1 MINPANILIVDDNA
15 ANRKLLYDI
24 ILSLGHTPKLAEN
37 GRSALKYLE
46 NQPIDLVL
54 LDILMPEMDG
64 YQVLKYMKSDSVLC
78 HLPVIIISASQNIE
92 NVVRC
97 IEIGAEDYLTKPFNP
112 VLLRARIDGCL
123 EKKRLHDQ
131 EKLYLRQIEDYN
143 LNLEALVR
151 EQVLEITET
160 QHAVIFAMA
169 KLAEARD
176 LETGEHLHRVAEY
189 CKLLS
194 EKLSLLPKYTALI
207 NDNFI
212 KNIYAASPLHDIGK
226 VGIPDRILQKRGKL
240 TAEEFAVMKTHSTI
254 GAETLRE
261 VYQKHP
267 NNHFVSVGIE
277 VAESHH
283 EKWDGTGY
291 PYGLAGENI
300 PLAGRI
306 IALADV
312 YDALTTQRY
321 YKEAFSHTHSRT
333 IIMEGRAKHFD
344 SDVVDAFLALEETFI
359 AIKERF
365 ADPENILWYRQG
377 SKFFLKT

>member
-24 ILSLGHTPKLAEN
+24 ILSLGHTPWLAEN
-37 GRSALKYLE
+37 GRSALKFLE
-46 NQPIDLVL
+46 NKPIDLVL

-64 YQVLKYMKSDSVLC
+64 YQVLKYMKSDSILC
-78 HLPVIIISASQNIE
+78 HLPVIIISASQSIE

-131 EKLYLRQIEDYN
+131 EKLYLQQIEDYN
-143 LNLEALVR
+143 LNLEALVI

-194 EKLSLLPKYTALI
+194 EKLSLLPKYTSLI

-240 TAEEFAVMKTHSTI
+240 TTEEFAVMKTHSTI
-254 GAETLRE
+254 GAATLRE
-261 VYQKHP
+261 VYQKHS
-267 NNHFVSVGIE
+267 NNRFVSVGIA

-321 YKEAFSHTHSRT
+321 YKGAFSHTNSKA
-333 IIMEGRAKHFD
+333 IILEGRAKHFD
-344 SDVVDAFLALEETFI
+344 PDIVDAFLASEKIFI

-365 ADPENILWYRQG
+365 ADPENTLWYRQG
-377 SKFFLKT
+377 TKFFLKT